1 MANFW
6 DYNVWGFIVLITVL
20 LGSLLGGNVLKK
32 AIPALKQSL
41 IPTSVLGGAI
51 LLVIAAIYK
60 GATGLVMFDTE
71 MFGGNGTT
79 VLEGITYHTL
89 A

>member
-1 MANFW
+1 MENFW
-6 DYNVWGFIVLITVL
+6 DYNVWGFIILITVL
-20 LGSLLGGNVLKK
+20 LGSLLGGNILKK
-32 AIPALKQSL
+32 AMPALKKSL
-41 IPTSVLGGAI
+41 VPTSVLGGGI

-60 GATGLVMFDTE
+60 AFSGEVMFDTA